1 LKKTGVQKMVLY
13 RNIQIKI
20 FCSKPQYVTLNT
32 EELPDLI
39 NV

>member
-1 LKKTGVQKMVLY
+1 MLI
-13 RNIQIKI
+13 RNTLIKV
-20 FCSKPQYVTLNT
+20 FCSKQQCGTLNT